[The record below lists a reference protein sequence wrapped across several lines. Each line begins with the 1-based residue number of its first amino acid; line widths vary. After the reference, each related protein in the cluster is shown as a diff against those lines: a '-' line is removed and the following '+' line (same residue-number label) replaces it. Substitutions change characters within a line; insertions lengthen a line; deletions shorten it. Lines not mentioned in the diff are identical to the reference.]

1 MARKPKTHSGY
12 PVTSAPYRFA
22 HLMPLPKPKR
32 RDLEGP
38 IQAAIVEF
46 LDLNFPEDGDV
57 FWSATLNG
65 VRVPVSIRKRL
76 KAQGLRPGLFDIILI
91 PLANHPRIGIAHSV
105 EVKSD
110 EGSLS
115 KEQKALMKVLA
126 PLGLGALARSVN
138 DVQTYLLSQSFTLRA
153 QV

>member
-1 MARKPKTHSGY
+1 MRSKPTIRPGY
-12 PVTSAPYRFA
+12 PVAPVIIKRPRA
-22 HLMPLPKPKR
+22 KR

-76 KAQGLRPGLFDIILI
+76 KAQGLRGGLFDIII
-91 PLANHPRIGIAHSV
+91 VPLEGHPLVGETFHV

-110 EGSLS
+110 EGSFS
-115 KEQKALMKVLA
+115 KEQRRIFKALKPFGRA
-126 PLGLGALARSVN
+126 ALCRSVN
-138 DVQTYLLSQSFTLRA
+138 DVQTYLLSQNFQLRA
-153 QV
+153 RL